1 MERMRKTEQYLS
13 HDLIEAIQALPLSRD
28 VLHCGQTFAVSPFDL
43 YANCPQCRA
52 RIKVRAF
59 SGLVEIEDVFDAVF
73 AWMNRP
79 GTESAVCERQKVIA
93 EDSE

>member
-1 MERMRKTEQYLS
+1 MEHIPKLA
-13 HDLIEAIQALPLSRD
+13 LIDAIHALPLSRD
-28 VLHCGQTFAVSPFDL
+28 VLHCGQPFAVSPFDL

-73 AWMNRP
+73 AWINQP
-79 GTESAVCERQKVIA
+79 GAESAMQERRKVIA
-93 EDSE
+93 EESE